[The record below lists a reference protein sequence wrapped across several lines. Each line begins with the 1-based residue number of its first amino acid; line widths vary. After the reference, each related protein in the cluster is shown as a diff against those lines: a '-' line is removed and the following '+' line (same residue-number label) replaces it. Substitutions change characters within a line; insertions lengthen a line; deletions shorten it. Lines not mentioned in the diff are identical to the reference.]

1 MEYKVTDHNIS
12 DVEMLLSKFIDES
25 VFDGFVSKDGIKK
38 ILENKNFFTIV
49 AYKIKPVGIFIGVK
63 YEHPIFKGAL
73 LCDDLLM
80 FVDKDNRGGM
90 TAARFVKMYESW
102 AKSIGVKYVR
112 LGNSTGIGNIEK
124 VSKFYEGMG
133 FKRVGFNTLKE
144 I

>member
-1 MEYKVTDHNIS
+1 MEYKVTDHSIS

-38 ILENKNFFTIV
+38 ILDNKSFFTVV
-49 AYKIKPVGIFIGVK
+49 AYKIKPIGIFIGVK
-63 YEHPIFKGAL
+63 YEHPIFKGAF

-80 FVDKDNRGGM
+80 YVDKDNRGGM

-102 AKSIGVKYVR
+102 AKDVGVKYVR
-112 LGNSTGIGNIEK
+112 LGNSTGIGDIEK
-124 VSKFYEGMG
+124 VSKFYERMG

-144 I
+144 V